1 MLDTQNNPY
10 IQFLFLLLLIGSTI
24 WLFIQ
29 TSQSKKK
36 EAPRKI
42 ITVIECSEDG
52 KEKKR
57 DFQEGDY
64 IGKTLGGCGE
74 HGVEVIKAIYTIEE
88 KQQPASKP
96 GITL

>member
-1 MLDTQNNPY
+1 MFDTQNNPY
-10 IQFLFLLLLIGSTI
+10 MQFLFLILLIGSTI

-29 TSQSKKK
+29 SSQSKKK
-36 EAPRKI
+36 EIPRKL
-42 ITVIECSEDG
+42 ITVIECNEDG

-57 DFQEGDY
+57 EFQEGDY

-88 KQQPASKP
+88 NNNPLQNP
-96 GITL
+96 G